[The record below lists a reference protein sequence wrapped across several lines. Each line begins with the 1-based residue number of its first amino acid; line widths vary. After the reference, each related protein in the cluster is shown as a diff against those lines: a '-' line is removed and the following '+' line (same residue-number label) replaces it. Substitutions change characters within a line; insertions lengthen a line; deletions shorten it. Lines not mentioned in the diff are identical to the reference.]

1 MNRLIRFCRKIG
13 AHGLLLLAELLE
25 LFLLDSRNSLE
36 CLRIQWVLLLLQPD
50 RVKQRLE
57 LVRFSRL
64 SDKSLLLLR
73 ILRELV
79 VVLLL
84 M

>member
-1 MNRLIRFCRKIG
+1 MNRLIGFCRKIG
-13 AHGLLLLAELLE
+13 AHGLLLLAKLLE
-25 LFLLDSRNSLE
+25 LFLLDSSNSLE
-36 CLRIQWVLLLLQPD
+36 CLRIQWVLLLQPD